1 MAIRNDPRMFTG
13 GAVVFDSSPTV
24 AFAAQQ
30 EAKRQ
35 AKEEALNKYFEDQLK
50 QLNTEGIRQV
60 DLIDPEGK
68 GRGIIDKINSWQ
80 QYWKENKNQILKGG
94 VGRMDS
100 DRMLQEI
107 RQQIGEAKA
116 AGKFFNDLGQAKFE
130 GKYDPD
136 DDELN
141 VLHLASLPVY
151 DPASRKQDGSRYGWS
166 DLMPTIPEYDAKK
179 QADVWSAITKG
190 LQPGK
195 VYDYNNLKINE
206 KTGQAIVPFSEKYS
220 LEQVKSI
227 ADNAASIAMS
237 DKSVKKH
244 FQKIL
249 NNPNSQ
255 EWQELNS
262 AYQSV
267 YGKNKVVSEPWQAAQ
282 ADAIL
287 RASVPQKVGQEQEV
301 NYAQRLADK
310 QMMAAFNRALIN
322 SSRQSGSGQTERI
335 DLTEYPDVDG
345 KGKDITDLM
354 QGVIVTGLPTG
365 DKLLAEKVYYDPSTQ
380 KITYKEYAER
390 DVKGNIVKGGSEK
403 TVSLTTFMQNV
414 KTNNPGTDMK
424 FLGGLRNPIV
434 NKPKQGGQ
442 NVKTYIVGGRSFT
455 KEQMEAGAKKHGM
468 PLDVYLKSIGVN

>member
-60 DLIDPEGK
+60 DLYDREGK

-94 VGRMDS
+94 MGRMDS

-220 LEQVKSI
+220 LEQIKSI

-255 EWQELNS
+255 EWQKLNS

-267 YGKNKVVSEPWQAAQ
+267 YGKDKFVSEPWQAAQ

-310 QMMAAFNRALIN
+310 KMMAAFTSALIA
-322 SSRQSGSGQTERI
+322 SRGGGNNETGKTTGNVF
-335 DLTEYPDVDG
+335 DDFPDTDFG
-345 KGKDITDLM
+345 KM
-354 QGVIVTGLPTG
+354 
-365 DKLLAEKVYYDPSTQ
+365 KV
-380 KITYKEYAER
+380 
-390 DVKGNIVKGGSEK
+390 VKGVWYNADGSPK
-403 TVSLTTFMQNV
+403 TG
-414 KTNNPGTDMK
+414 K
-424 FLGGLRNPIV
+424 
-434 NKPKQGGQ
+434 
-442 NVKTYIVGGRSFT
+442 
-455 KEQMEAGAKKHGM
+455 
-468 PLDVYLKSIGVN
+468 VYLKGELIPSSVRSVLKAGGIDEKALNAGVTANLSNGQIESVSNKGIGTVTRKAMEGVYQPKFDTERKGENINFPGGGGSANTVSINDVPPGTKLQSKNGKYYYKGKEVIQ